1 MVGLLEI
8 GFASLVNISRASR
21 TTARRRLSG
30 LAPGA
35 SLAAAAI
42 IMLANPCA
50 AQLQTI
56 NVGVASTVSDAPY
69 FIASKKGYFQDEGL
83 SANFIVFD
91 SAAKAIPSLGTG
103 QIEMAGG
110 ATSAGLYNAM
120 KRGVNIRI
128 VADKARNAK
137 GYGFQAILVRKDL
150 YDSGKVR
157 SLKDFKGL
165 KVALSA
171 AGNSE
176 AALLDAGLKQK
187 GLSFSDIDPVY
198 LGFPQHLVAYQNGGI
213 DASLTT
219 EPTISAIL
227 KSGTAVRLIGVD
239 EFYPDFQTAVTFFGE
254 KFIKEKPEIAL
265 KAMRAIIRGMRFYND
280 ALEGGRLA
288 GPNAEEVISIL
299 VAESN
304 VKDPAIHRAI
314 ISHAVD
320 PNGQIHLQSL
330 KTSWQYF
337 LDTKQI
343 DASVKVE
350 DVVDLSFAN
359 QAAAAL
365 GPYVKK
371 TGR

>member
-8 GFASLVNISRASR
+8 GFASSVKVFRIFR
-21 TTARRRLSG
+21 TAPRRRLMS
-30 LAPGA
+30 LAQRT
-35 SLAAAAI
+35 SLAAAAV
-42 IMLANPCA
+42 MLAHPCA

-69 FIASKKGYFQDEGL
+69 FIASKKGYFQEEGL

-120 KRGVNIRI
+120 KRNVNIRI

-176 AALLDAGLKQK
+176 AALLDAGLRQK
-187 GLSFSDIDPVY
+187 GLSFSDVDPIY

-219 EPTISAIL
+219 EPTTSAIL

-254 KFIKEKPEIAL
+254 KFIKEKPEVAL
-265 KAMRAIIRGMRFYND
+265 KTMRALIRGMRFYND
-280 ALEGGRLA
+280 ALDGGRLA

-314 ISHAVD
+314 ISHAID
-320 PNGQIHLQSL
+320 PNGQIHIESL
-330 KTSWQYF
+330 KTSWQF
-337 LDTKQI
+337 FVDTKQI
-343 DASVKVE
+343 DNSVRVE

-359 QAAAAL
+359 QAAAGL